1 MIESARREKGSK
13 QQPVTVLGRR
23 HAFRETYDFYSKRG
37 MRKGPSCMIHA
48 EKQSLSMSINY
59 IEENDDHVSFYAGM
73 LNEVYAEHTI
83 QLWRSHFSPV
93 YDIFGELVIG
103 DPVLGDTTFA
113 NRDSVRGRIV
123 MVKRG
128 VVPFVQKVRNAIE
141 AGALGIIIVD
151 DGRAQRMKMNG
162 CTHKNVSLAA
172 YLKMAMGGLP
182 KTTLRLGHKRVY
194 RHIS

>member
-1 MIESARREKGSK
+1 MIR
-13 QQPVTVLGRR
+13 
-23 HAFRETYDFYSKRG
+23 
-37 MRKGPSCMIHA
+37 A
-48 EKQSLSMSINY
+48 EKQLLSMSVNY
-59 IEENDDHVSFYAGM
+59 IEENDDHASFYEGM
-73 LNEVYAEHTI
+73 LNLEYPEHKI

-93 YDIFGELVIG
+93 YDIFGELIIG
-103 DPVLGDTTFA
+103 DPVLGHTTFA
-113 NRDSVRGRIV
+113 NRDKVRGRIV

-128 VVPFVQKVRNAIE
+128 VVPFVLKVRNAIE

-151 DGRAQRMKMNG
+151 DGRARRMKTSG

-172 YLKMAMGGLP
+172 YLKMVMGGLP